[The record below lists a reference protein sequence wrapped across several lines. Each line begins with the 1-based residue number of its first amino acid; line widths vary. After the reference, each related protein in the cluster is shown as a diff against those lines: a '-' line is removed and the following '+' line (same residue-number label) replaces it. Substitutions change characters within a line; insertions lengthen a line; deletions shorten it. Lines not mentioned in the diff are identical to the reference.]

1 MSDLLIDSHP
11 ELRRPIL
18 IAAWAGW
25 NDAGESATGAIRF
38 MQRRWRESPF
48 AHIDYDP
55 YYDFTQAR
63 PRVRLEDGV
72 RVLDW
77 PTNDFTAH
85 RREGDGPDI
94 ILFQGTEPHLSW
106 RTYAK
111 SMLELCRTFDVS
123 AVITLGALLAEVS
136 HARPVQVSGSSEDL
150 DLRIMLALPD
160 NATSRY
166 EGPTGIVGVFNVV
179 AKEAGLPIASIWG
192 SVPHY
197 VNASPNPK
205 GSLAI
210 LEQLNRQLHLDLRLH
225 DLEVF
230 VARFDAQVAEE
241 IAKNPEMTE
250 YARRIEEHQD
260 AEAAGLE
267 GQPPLGASETSAEE
281 LPDAQSMVDELER
294 FLREQR
300 GGGDV

>member
-1 MSDLLIDSHP
+1 M
-11 ELRRPIL
+11 
-18 IAAWAGW
+18 IAAWSGW

-38 MQRRWRESPF
+38 MLRRWRDSAF
-48 AHIDYDP
+48 AHIDSDP

-63 PRVRLEDGV
+63 PRVRLENGQ

-77 PTNDFTAH
+77 PPNDFTAH
-85 RREGDGPDI
+85 RRDGEGPDI
-94 ILFQGTEPHLSW
+94 ILFHGTEPHLSW
-106 RTYAK
+106 RSYAD

-123 AVITLGALLAEVS
+123 GVLTLGALLAEVS
-136 HARPVQVSGSSEDL
+136 HARPVQVNGSSETPEL
-150 DLRIMLALPD
+150 QHLLGLPG
-160 NATSRY
+160 ATVSRY
-166 EGPTGIVGVFNVV
+166 EGPTGIVGVFNNL
-179 AKEAGLPIASIWG
+179 AKEAGMATASMWG
-192 SVPHY
+192 SIPHY

-205 GSLAI
+205 GTLAI
-210 LEQLNRQLHLDLRLH
+210 LEQLNKNLQLDLRLH

-241 IAKNPEMTE
+241 IAKNPEMAE

-260 AEAAGLE
+260 AEDAALM
-267 GQPPLGASETSAEE
+267 GQAPDAGSEE

-300 GGGDV
+300 GEDA

>member
-1 MSDLLIDSHP
+1 MSDLRIDSHP

-18 IAAWAGW
+18 ICAWAGW
-25 NDAGESATGAIRF
+25 NDAGESATGAVRF
-38 MQRRWRESPF
+38 MLRRWREPAF
-48 AHIDYDP
+48 AHIDSDP
-55 YYDFTQAR
+55 FYDFTQSR
-63 PRVRLEDGV
+63 PRVRLENGE

-77 PTNDFTAH
+77 PANDFTAH

-94 ILFQGTEPHLSW
+94 ILFQGIEPHLSW
-106 RTYAK
+106 RAYTEAI
-111 SMLELCRTFDVS
+111 LDLCRQFDVS

-136 HARPVQVSGSSEDL
+136 HARPIQVSGSSED
-150 DLRIMLALPD
+150 DELRTMLGLPGP
-160 NATSRY
+160 TVSRY
-166 EGPTGIVGVFNVV
+166 EGPTGIVGVFNNV
-179 AKEAGLPIASIWG
+179 AKEAGLATASMWG
-192 SVPHY
+192 SIPHY

-205 GSLAI
+205 GTLAI
-210 LEQLNRQLHLDLRLH
+210 LEQLNSQLRLDLRLH

-241 IAKNPEMTE
+241 IAKNPEMID

-260 AEAAGLE
+260 AEEAQLL
-267 GQPPLGASETSAEE
+267 GQAPDLPPEE

-300 GGGDV
+300 GDS

>member
-1 MSDLLIDSHP
+1 MSDLRFESQP

-18 IAAWAGW
+18 IAAWSGW

-38 MQRRWRESPF
+38 ILRRWRETPF
-48 AHIDYDP
+48 ARIDYDP
-55 YYDFTQAR
+55 FYDFTRTR
-63 PRVRLEDGV
+63 PRVRLENGE

-77 PTNDFTAH
+77 PSNDFVGH
-85 RREGDGPDI
+85 RREGDGPDV
-94 ILFQGTEPHLSW
+94 ILFQGSEPHLSW
-106 RTYAK
+106 RAYSEAL
-111 SMLELCRTFDVS
+111 LELCQQFNVS
-123 AVITLGALLAEVS
+123 AIVTLGALLAEVS
-136 HARPVQVSGSSEDL
+136 HARPVQVSGSSEDPE
-150 DLRIMLALPD
+150 LRRTLGLPGT
-160 NATSRY
+160 NVSRY
-166 EGPTGIVGVFNVV
+166 EGPTGIVGVFNNL
-179 AKEAGLPIASIWG
+179 AKQAGIPTASMWA

-205 GSLAI
+205 GTLAL
-210 LEQLNRQLHLDLRLH
+210 LEQLNRNLRLDLRLH

-241 IAKNPEMTE
+241 ITKNPEMVE

-260 AEAAGLE
+260 AEEAELL
-267 GQPPLGASETSAEE
+267 GQAPEPGESSEE

-300 GGGDV
+300 GRDA